1 MAMQTFQWRRFW
13 YSRDSEPALDVD
25 GFIADPE
32 RRKLPGSEPSSVH
45 SVDVL
50 TNRCVAFLGEPSSGK
65 SRTIGAEGIDR
76 PGIEEFARSK
86 GDFVQWID
94 LRDFDNSAG
103 LSAALRNDRTIENWR
118 NSQGAK
124 LHLFLDSL
132 DECRISI
139 PIISN
144 VLPRE
149 LRSLGVERLLLRII
163 CRTAEWPT
171 FIEMELQKLYQEK
184 LLVLQLAPLRESDV
198 KEAARVLGLDPDKFL
213 GKVRELSAVSFARK
227 PPTLLSLLQLFSRGE
242 SWPATQWELFESQ
255 CRILCEEYNQSR
267 IAAHKA
273 SDLSA
278 EQLLEVVSR
287 IAAGSVLSDRPTLCM
302 EPNLERDGP
311 SALRK
316 FELSGGEEIVGNNAF
331 AVGEPEITQAL
342 ETGLF
347 VAAGPGLLRWE
358 TRNLAEFL
366 AARYLIRREPP
377 AKKILS
383 VICHPRDTNRK
394 LIPQLHNLAVWLAE
408 RREDIFGHIAA
419 REVEVLIA
427 MDATALNDIRREI
440 IVEEMLKQ
448 AATAQ
453 LQLQFGARWRYGALG
468 HPGIVERVR
477 RSLWSD
483 EASIE
488 EKIVA
493 CELALA
499 CGLRDL
505 AGDFQRLGLDD
516 TTPRALKILAI
527 LGVGRFADF
536 STRGTLR
543 ILLEDARLA
552 ADEDDELRGAVLR
565 ALWSDHLSFQQLLPF
580 LTPPKRPNLGG
591 LYSSFL
597 RDELAEHLPRNELLQ
612 ALAWVRARRNLSA
625 SWTPESECVSNLI
638 GTGLENIADP
648 EVRKIMGEIAYA
660 RASQHEDLLPAGT
673 SKWDRFLQAWGE
685 DNELRRSLVAE
696 MLSLVRDPEHEWVL
710 FIARNRDLLRA
721 NDFEWLL
728 NLGLTTSVANIR
740 ACCSFLVPR
749 FLTFTPERIKAFYA
763 AISGWPEL
771 RGNAFFLLDPIDID
785 SDLARDLRASMPSER
800 RRAEE
805 NQRSARLSEALSS
818 IEKAL
823 ERESF
828 ESWVEVA
835 WWLENS
841 GVDDDRKSQPVRL
854 SRTRAWAALAPAK
867 RAATLEAAKRYVLG
881 GDPRNDEWFAT
892 RGWPF
897 GAVAGHEALLH
908 LDQFEPEFLEGL
920 TADRWS
926 VWIPVL
932 ITYFKDE
939 NKESADKLLKMAYS
953 ANRSEFLLKL
963 CARIRSE
970 AAESYVFVVGSVEC
984 VWDKAMAEVLV
995 GILKEP
1001 LLPIGAFQALL
1012 SSLLRH
1018 GDNDAFEHAMKC
1030 LRNYL
1035 LDRASPEHAR
1045 VAAEA
1050 LIDMKPKQSWSLL
1063 WDIFMVDEEFA
1074 RRTIEQSAYS
1084 HFMTSPLLLNLSEEE
1099 IGKLFRWMLERY
1111 PLVVEDTRGGA
1122 VTPRFAAQ
1130 RFRDGLVERLATC
1143 GTYEA
1148 IEVLKSLQEELPRF
1162 PWPAYLVRAE
1172 LRTRERSWT
1181 PPIPGDVLEL
1191 LRRPKARFAAGAEDL
1206 LEIVVEALEKIQLQL
1221 RAETLAVSEVWNYSL
1236 GRDRVY
1242 SPKDENDI
1250 ANWLKRRLEEGIV
1263 ASGIVIGR
1271 EVEIRRIPGATGQ
1284 KTDLYVSAA
1293 RPGAREKTVVVIE
1306 VKGCWHPDL
1315 KTSMETQLVN
1325 RYLRDNFYTHG
1336 VYLVG
1341 WFRCAQWG
1349 KADVKRDY
1357 RSGAVPFEQISEAEE
1372 YFSGQS
1378 KALSQDK
1385 IRVRGIVLD
1394 MSLPSEAKNS

>member
-1 MAMQTFQWRRFW
+1 MAMQTFRWRRFW

-25 GFIADPE
+25 GFLADPE

-45 SVDVL
+45 SLDVL
-50 TNRCVAFLGEPSSGK
+50 TNRCVALLGEPSSGK

-76 PGIEEFARSK
+76 PSIEEFARSK
-86 GDFVQWID
+86 GDFVQWMD
-94 LRDFDNSAG
+94 LRDFDSSAG
-103 LSAALRNDRTIENWR
+103 LSLALKTDKTIENWR

-149 LRSLGVERLLLRII
+149 MRSLGVERLLLRII

-171 FIEMELQKLYQEK
+171 FLEMELQKLYQEE

-198 KEAARVLGLDPDKFL
+198 EEAARVLGLDPGKFL

-242 SWPATQWELFESQ
+242 AWPATQWELFESQ
-255 CRILCEEYNQSR
+255 CRILCEEYNKSR

-287 IAAGSVLSDRPTLCM
+287 IAAASVLTDRPTLCM

-316 FELSGGEEIVGNNAF
+316 SELSGGEEIVGNNAF

-377 AKKILS
+377 GKKILS
-383 VICHPRDTNRK
+383 VICHPRDADRK

-408 RREDIFGHIAA
+408 RREDIFGHIAM
-419 REVEVLIA
+419 REIEVLIA
-427 MDATALNDIRREI
+427 MDATALTDVRKEV
-440 IVEEMLKQ
+440 IVEEMLRQ
-448 AATAQ
+448 AAAAQ
-453 LQLQFGARWRYGALG
+453 LQLRFGGHWRYRALG

-477 RSLWSD
+477 RTLCSD
-483 EASIE
+483 DASIE
-488 EKIVA
+488 AKIVA

-505 AGDFQRLGLDD
+505 VGDFQRLGLSDA
-516 TTPRALKILAI
+516 TPRAVRILAI
-527 LGVGRFADF
+527 LGVGRFGD
-536 STRGTLR
+536 SITRGTFR
-543 ILLEDARLA
+543 VLLDDARLA

-565 ALWSDHLSFQQLLPF
+565 ALWPDHLSFQQLLPF

-591 LYSSFL
+591 LYSGFL

-612 ALAWVRARRNLSA
+612 ALVWVKARPNLSA
-625 SWTPESECVSNLI
+625 PWTPESECVSNLI
-638 GTGLENIADP
+638 CTGLESIRDP

-660 RASQHEDLLPAGT
+660 RASRHEDLLPAGT

-685 DNELRRSLVAE
+685 DDELRRSLVAE
-696 MLSLVRDPEHEWVL
+696 MLSLVRDPEREWVL
-710 FIARNRDLLRA
+710 FIARNNNLLRA

-728 NLGLTTSVANIR
+728 NLGLATSVVNIR
-740 ACCSFLVPR
+740 VCCSFLAPR
-749 FLTFTPERIKAFYA
+749 FLTFTPGRIKAFYA
-763 AISGWPEL
+763 AVNGWPEL
-771 RGNAFFLLDPIDID
+771 RRNAFFLLDPIEID
-785 SDLARDLRASMPSER
+785 SDLARDLRASMGSER
-800 RRAEE
+800 KRAEAK
-805 NQRSARLSEALSS
+805 QQSAQLSAALTS
-818 IEKAL
+818 IERIL
-823 ERESF
+823 ERETV
-828 ESWVEVA
+828 ESWVELA

-841 GVDDDRKSQPVRL
+841 GVDEDRKSQPVRL
-854 SRTRAWAALAPAK
+854 SRTRAWTALASAK
-867 RAATLEAAKRYVLG
+867 RAAILEAAKRYVVG
-881 GDPRNDEWFAT
+881 GDPRNEEWFAT

-897 GAVAGHEALLH
+897 CAVAGHEALFH
-908 LDQFEPEFLEGL
+908 LDQFEPQFLEGL

-932 ITYFKDE
+932 MTYFKE
-939 NKESADKLLKMAYS
+939 GNKESANKLLKMAYS
-953 ANRSEFLLKL
+953 GNRTEFLLKL
-963 CARIRSE
+963 GARIHSE
-970 AAESYVFVVGSVEC
+970 AAETYVFVVGSVEC
-984 VWDKAMAEVLV
+984 VWDKAMAELLV

-1001 LLPIGAFQALL
+1001 LLPIGAFRALL
-1012 SSLLRH
+1012 SSLLNH
-1018 GDNDAFEHAMKC
+1018 DDNDALEHGMKC

-1045 VAAEA
+1045 AAAEV
-1050 LIDMKPKQSWSLL
+1050 LLDVKPKQSWSVL
-1063 WDIFMVDEEFA
+1063 WEIFMVDEEFA
-1074 RRTIEQSAYS
+1074 KRTIEQSAYS
-1084 HFMTSPLLLNLSEEE
+1084 HFMASPLLLSLNEEE

-1122 VTPRFAAQ
+1122 VTPRFATQ

-1148 IEVLKSLQEELPRF
+1148 IEVLKSLQEELPQF

-1172 LRTRERSWT
+1172 LRARERSWT
-1181 PPIPGDVLEL
+1181 PPTPEDVLEL
-1191 LRRPKARFAAGAEDL
+1191 FRRPKARFAAGAEDL
-1206 LEIVVEALEKIQLQL
+1206 LEILVEALGQIQLQL
-1221 RAETLAVSEVWNYSL
+1221 RAETPAVSEVWNYSP

-1242 SPKDENDI
+1242 TPKDENDI
-1250 ANWLKRRLEEGIV
+1250 ANWLKRRLEESIV

-1284 KTDLYVSAA
+1284 RTDLHVWAA
-1293 RPGAREKTVVVIE
+1293 RPGSREKTVVVIE

-1336 VYLVG
+1336 VYVVA
-1341 WFRCAQWG
+1341 WFRCAQWA
-1349 KADVKRDY
+1349 KADGERDY
-1357 RSGAVPFEQISEAEE
+1357 RSGVVPFAKISEAEE
-1372 YFSGQS
+1372 YFSSQAM
-1378 KALSQDK
+1378 ALSKDR
-1385 IRVRGIVLD
+1385 IRVQGIVLD
-1394 MSLPSEAKNS
+1394 MSLPSEATE